1 MMSSES
7 NHHTA
12 GLGWPWIN
20 TTDPSSVSLAEY
32 RWWYVEHGSM
42 VGPNIT
48 DCSLEEEMNK
58 VLLRD
63 HCKQLYHDTSQKTGV
78 GLLRKSRHSVRI
90 VMSSTIKSHLKISS
104 DFNNMNFIVEQNELI
119 AGDDQRM
126 VRGTQQVLSR
136 RVLYWHYL
144 T

>member
-7 NHHTA
+7 NQHTA

-32 RWWYVEHGSM
+32 RRWYSEHGSV

-58 VLLRD
+58 VLFRD
-63 HCKQLYHDTSQKTGV
+63 QCKQLYHDTSQKQTWN
-78 GLLRKSRHSVRI
+78 SNHSVRI
-90 VMSSTIKSHLKISS
+90 VMSSTLKTHLRISS
-104 DFNNMNFIVEQNELI
+104 NCNNMNFIVEQNELV

-126 VRGTQQVLSR
+126 VRGIQGVLSIGI
-136 RVLYWHYL
+136 V
-144 T
+144 